1 MDSTHTYCL
10 LLPRNWVGGCY
21 LFSLYDNQV
30 KIKRAAYQKD
40 EKSKDANMKD
50 IYHLRNIYN
59 LIKIC

>member
-50 IYHLRNIYN
+50 DVQKTLLYYYFII
-59 LIKIC
+59 